1 MEKIRKF
8 ENFHILLWLL
18 KDLSWLMGW
27 KILGLFMI
35 APAISFAGFIAWR
48 SRNSSL
54 LFWPNVAVV
63 FWISANAFWMFT
75 EFFPQFKTLKKYS
88 AVPFSA
94 GLFIILIYTISVL
107 IKSKKRL

>member
-1 MEKIRKF
+1 MEKIRKL

-27 KILGLFMI
+27 KILGLSMI
-35 APAISFAGFIAWR
+35 VPAVSFAAFIAWQ

-75 EFFPQFKTLKKYS
+75 EFFVRFEHLKEYT
-88 AVPFSA
+88 AVPFA
-94 GLFIILIYTISVL
+94 IGLVIISLYTISVL
-107 IKSKKRL
+107 IKGNRRL